1 MSFFVSFSVFV
12 QNKAGR
18 DDFSLESYESM
29 QKTLE
34 SIFNGSRLKISGKVS
49 HFCLVHLLSLV

>member
-1 MSFFVSFSVFV
+1 MPSIFDNSVSILSVFI

-34 SIFNGSRLKISGKVS
+34 AIFNGSRLKISGKAS
-49 HFCLVHLLSLV
+49 LLWY